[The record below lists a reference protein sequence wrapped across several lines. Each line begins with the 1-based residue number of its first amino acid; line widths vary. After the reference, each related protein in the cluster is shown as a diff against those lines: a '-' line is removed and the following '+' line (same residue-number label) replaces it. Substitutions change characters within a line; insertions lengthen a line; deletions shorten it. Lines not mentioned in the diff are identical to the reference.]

1 MTEFYDIFSR
11 KKEIIKIDKPI
22 ETKEII
28 KIDYRE
34 QNSFV
39 PTNLKKLGY
48 EIEFLELKV
57 ADYIVKDVAIERKT
71 VSDFLSSMIDK
82 RLAHQLEE
90 LQQYQNKLL
99 IIEGIEEQELY
110 NDDNLKG
117 INANAIRGFLLSILL
132 KHNVPIIFSKNQKDT
147 AKFIDILAKRQSKEV
162 SLNAKKRT
170 LKPNEQLQ
178 FITESFP
185 GIGPKTAKKLLI
197 KFRTIRKII
206 NASHNELKK
215 IIGKQATIIKS
226 IIDQQYII
234 HKEQN

>member
-1 MTEFYDIFSR
+1 MTEFHDIFSR
-11 KKEIIKIDKPI
+11 KKEIIKKEKPI

-71 VSDFLSSMIDK
+71 VSDFLSSMINK
-82 RLAHQLEE
+82 RLAH
-90 LQQYQNKLL
+90 
-99 IIEGIEEQELY
+99 
-110 NDDNLKG
+110 
-117 INANAIRGFLLSILL
+117 
-132 KHNVPIIFSKNQKDT
+132 
-147 AKFIDILAKRQSKEV
+147 QSKEV
-162 SLNAKKRT
+162 SLNVKKRT
-170 LKPNEQLQ
+170 LKPNEQSQ
-178 FITESFP
+178 FIIESIP

>member
-1 MTEFYDIFSR
+1 MTEFHDIFSR
-11 KKEIIKIDKPI
+11 KKEIIKKEKPI

-48 EIEFLELKV
+48 EIEFLEL
-57 ADYIVKDVAIERKT
+57 
-71 VSDFLSSMIDK
+71 
-82 RLAHQLEE
+82 
-90 LQQYQNKLL
+90 QQYQNKLL

-117 INANAIRGFLLSILL
+117 INANAVRGFLLSILL

-162 SLNAKKRT
+162 SLNVKKRT

-178 FITESFP
+178 FIIESFP